1 MQGVD
6 GDMEEAH
13 VTVRALGLVADHV
26 FWQVNATDSVTYCA
40 VVLAVSI
47 GIVVYRVIAVD

>member
-13 VTVRALGLVADHV
+13 VTVRTLGLVADHV